1 MSSFARCVLT
11 TTPDGRPLVGIDI
24 EMVRTDTMAIV
35 QVVQTTKTGTAQF
48 TTAPPAP
55 FFFRPRI
62 IRKDWSLQVTSF
74 GGGRSLY
81 DRVVDPAGQG
91 TDLTIADA
99 VASLPAAGGTIG
111 VVTGTYQ
118 GTAALTIPA
127 GASVV
132 IEGIGHGIIEDI
144 SSTPDMAVKIKNDNI
159 LGYTGVVIAVG
170 IGAQLTLRG
179 VEVIQERN
187 ADAIT
192 GATVSTIVLEDSYV
206 HVDAGSNQAIDSSYM
221 IRIHRSIVSSTGDVF
236 DPVGAYVE
244 CSESRLVATGSTW
257 NGAFGTCI
265 FEKCIM
271 TDFRCTSGTISSDL
285 RIEDCTVREGITVT
299 GQAHTDIQII
309 GCDVDGGAADAIIVG
324 NTTTANYKRLIIAN
338 NTLHTTGGHGIHITG
353 YVLGGAISGNTCN
366 GNAAGYTV
374 TTDNAA
380 YLSNTVFGANTH
392 DGTMLGTYGPLITA
406 SAITVPH
413 NLLDGVVHSDT
424 LLGVVLD
431 GDMIIGNVTPK
442 WSRVAITIPGA
453 AALMNVWGIVTGELR
468 GSWKAL
474 FDATNPADIGAAASP
489 GTATIA
495 AHRDH
500 IHTDTLRHAAVTLSV
515 EADTLLG
522 LTTQQITLDT
532 QAANTVFA
540 GRADAGV
547 AVAPTFRS
555 LVALDIPDISGTYMT
570 PGAHTAIGDSAPHHA
585 AVTLAASAAV
595 LMDLTGQAISL
606 DTQAANTFFAGRADV
621 GAAQAPTFRA
631 IVALDLA
638 AGAPSGKFLKDDMTW
653 ATPAGGAGGHVIQEE
668 GTPLTARANLNFVGA
683 GITAT
688 DGGAGPDSTIVT
700 LAGVLLA
707 AGTVALTGNW
717 NPGAFIVGNYDFTA
731 KPAALYVGDANCSL
745 TLEAGGPALVMD
757 SGLDFMGYVRASN
770 YFNFSTGGVEG
781 LQISST
787 FLRAVGYARVGSLAA
802 PTNTTAGDLTV
813 GRVLIGADGAFVAG
827 TPLLQVGGAV
837 AITGHIAL
845 GNSST
850 IQTPWVVNLT
860 EIITSGTTTSRY
872 GLYLDLAYAG
882 ASYPSMYGE
891 YVFVRDQHTSV
902 NTTPLIGGLGFVVSY
917 ESANN
922 ITDVY
927 GVYGR
932 LTSEATGAG
941 TWTRGTCFYAW
952 GGYSGSVP
960 ATVYGMRVI
969 ANLAPADVT
978 TGYGVR
984 VEALAAATSTGLY
997 IAALA
1002 GATANYGVDIAAL
1015 AGAGINIGIRNA
1027 TPNAIQLTGTDCYI
1041 DQKNVATIANITTP
1055 AAGYLRQYGRLNAD
1069 LAGATNFKT
1078 AWAKDENGFESSMS
1092 LRARSMWPK
1101 PLTMPT
1107 AVAGVAMV
1115 SGTAHLGFV
1124 EVPFPIKVNKI
1135 LYNVSAAGGNAANI
1149 IRIAIYSEDGQQKY
1163 IDATDAV
1170 GTNTGVRTIDITDTT
1185 LAPGVYLVLIKYSV
1199 YSTTVNTVS
1208 RYTYDTTMTAHIASE
1223 PDWSGTLTSAN
1234 GAAPATIDPTALT
1247 TVAGA
1252 LIPVLRFLGTA
1263 LGTD

>member
-424 LLGVVLD
+424 LLGAVLD

-827 TPLLQVGGAV
+827 TPLLQVGGNAAV
-837 AITGHIAL
+837 IGHFAVGASSVPLSNVAFYIAETMTNTTTAITAL
-845 GNSST
+845 NADMVFASTKSGQQAYGFQFSISMAATDAGVAYQFGIGMLLSLEHNSSRPIAALT
-850 IQTPWVVNLT
+850 GVEVVLL
-860 EIITSGTTTSRY
+860 S
-872 GLYLDLAYAG
+872 
-882 ASYPSMYGE
+882 
-891 YVFVRDQHTSV
+891 
-902 NTTPLIGGLGFVVSY
+902 
-917 ESANN
+917 
-922 ITDVY
+922 
-927 GVYGR
+927 
-932 LTSEATGAG
+932 TGAG
-941 TWTRGTCFYAW
+941 GFYGASSHVEGLLVDTPEW
-952 GGYSGSVP
+952 AAASVP
-960 ATVYGMRVI
+960 NYAR
-969 ANLAPADVT
+969 
-978 TGYGVR
+978 GVW
-984 VEALAAATSTGLY
+984 VKDLGDSNGNDAAGQFRL
-997 IAALA
+997 
-1002 GATANYGVDIAAL
+1002 GVDIAAFTGL
-1015 AGAGINIGIRNA
+1015 AAAGNIAAPTSWGIRIA
-1027 TPNAIQLTGTDCYI
+1027 HKAAIQMTGTDCFL
-1041 DQKNVATIANITTP
+1041 DQKNVATIANIVAP
-1055 AAGYLRQYGRLNAD
+1055 VAGYLRQYGRLNAD
-1069 LAGATNFKT
+1069 LAAATNFKT
-1078 AWAKDENGFESSMS
+1078 AWCKDENGFESSMS